1 MVMIH
6 RIQRACLLLAA
17 AISGGCGFLPP
28 PAPQYDDPF
37 SVVPKAAG
45 EIPTSNLRLGL
56 TVSENAVKSMAYVT
70 ERHRAYKAYGPFTN
84 VSGMEDEDP
93 AKVVP
98 AMTEVLQRRFKSV
111 VRLDSRS
118 PAELQ
123 KVDVAMVLDMQF
135 RVGSMSGQKTEAKL
149 TGVFLDPQGGQVD
162 VASGQGET
170 VVPYPAR
177 NAGFRAAWQAALRQF
192 DAQLGA
198 SQKLSALGL
207 QKADGSAV
215 AAAGPAQR
223 EQPLAGPVAQRW
235 AVVVGISKY
244 KYADKRMSNLQYAAK
259 DAEDLAAFLKSP
271 QGGSFP
277 ADHVLLLTDA
287 AATKQAITDA
297 LFTFLKHTVK
307 EDLVIIYFSGHGSPD
322 PEKLSNL
329 YIVAHDTNIDKIA
342 STGVPMWDLDTAM
355 HRTIAA
361 QRVIVMADTC
371 HSAGVTEGVKGV
383 QVGESFNRY
392 FEALSRSR
400 PGRVTFTSC
409 EGYEVSRESEKWG
422 GGHGVF
428 TWALLEA
435 IGGKGDT
442 DKNGI
447 VTLGEMLD
455 YVDIIVRRETANEQH
470 PARAGVQFD
479 RNLPMGI
486 VK

>member
-1 MVMIH
+1 MMN
-6 RIQRACLLLAA
+6 RILRACLLLAA
-17 AISGGCGFLPP
+17 AISGSCGLLPP
-28 PAPQYDDPF
+28 PAPEYDDPL
-37 SVVPKAAG
+37 SALPKAAQ
-45 EIPTSNLRLGL
+45 ESPTSNLRLGL
-56 TVSENAVKSMAYVT
+56 TVSENAAKSITYGV
-70 ERHRAYKAYGPFTN
+70 ERHRAYRAYGPFTN
-84 VSGMEDEDP
+84 ASAMDDEDP
-93 AKVVP
+93 AKAIS

-111 VRLDSRS
+111 VRLENSNT
-118 PAELQ
+118 AELQ
-123 KVDVAMVLDMQF
+123 KVDVTMVLDMQI

-149 TGVFLDPQGGQVD
+149 TGIFLDPQGRQVD
-162 VASGQGET
+162 VASGQGEA

-177 NAGFRAAWQAALRQF
+177 NAGFRAAWRAALRQF
-192 DAQLGA
+192 DAQLEA
-198 SQKLSALGL
+198 SQKLSALGQ
-207 QKADGSAV
+207 QKADGSVV
-215 AAAGPAQR
+215 AAGDKPAPQ
-223 EQPLAGPVAQRW
+223 EEPLAGPVAQRW
-235 AVVVGISKY
+235 AVVVGISQY
-244 KYADKRMSNLQYAAK
+244 KYAGKRMANLQYAAK
-259 DAEDLAAFLKSP
+259 DAQDLAAFLKS
-271 QGGSFP
+271 QRGGSFP

-409 EGYEVSRESEKWG
+409 EGYEVSRESDKWG

-435 IGGKGDT
+435 IGGKADT

-455 YVDIIVRRETANEQH
+455 YVDILVRRETANEQH

-479 RNLPMGI
+479 RNLPMGV